1 MGLLDGRIVIITG
14 AGRGIGREHALY
26 MASQGASVIV
36 NDLGGD
42 LNGVGDTR
50 AAAQIVVDEIVAGG
64 GKAVGNV
71 DDITTV
77 AGAKNLVELAVETYG
92 DVHALVNNA
101 GIIRDSMLVTM
112 EEADWDNVI
121 NVHLKGHFCPTQAI
135 AQYWRN
141 KSKEQG
147 VDSVKAAI
155 VHTTST
161 SGLLGN
167 VGQTNYGAAK
177 AGIASFSQICA
188 MELTRYGV
196 RSNAIAP
203 AARTRMTEHTP
214 GFEDMVKAPEDPN
227 AFDAWH
233 PANVSPMVA
242 YLVSENC
249 QFNGDTFFVTGGLI
263 QKFIPW
269 AMSDAPGDKLSR
281 DSRWTLEE
289 IVSEFS

>member
-1 MGLLDGRIVIITG
+1 MGLLDDRVVIITG

-26 MASQGASVIV
+26 MASQGASVVV
-36 NDLGGD
+36 NDLGD
-42 LNGVGDTR
+42 VSEV
-50 AAAQIVVDEIVAGG
+50 IDEITASG
-64 GKAVGNV
+64 GKATGNT

-77 AGAKNLVELAVETYG
+77 SGARNLVATAFQTFG
-92 DVHALVNNA
+92 DIHALVNNA
-101 GIIRDSMLVTM
+101 GIIRDKMLVTM
-112 EEADWDNVI
+112 EEQDWDDVI
-121 NVHLKGHFCPTQAI
+121 KVHLKGHFCPTQAV
-135 AQYWRN
+135 AQYWRT
-141 KSKEQG
+141 KAKEQG
-147 VDSVKAAI
+147 EDSVKAAL

-177 AGIASFSQICA
+177 AGIASFSNICS
-188 MELTRYGV
+188 MELARYGV

-214 GFEDMVKAPEDPN
+214 GFEDMVKAPQDPN

-249 QFNGDTFFVTGGLI
+249 KFNGETFFVTGGLI

-269 AMSDAPGDKLSR
+269 AMSEAPGDKLLRS
-281 DSRWTLEE
+281 SRWTLDE
-289 IVSEFS
+289 IAAEFA

>member
-1 MGLLDGRIVIITG
+1 MGMLDGRIVMITG

-26 MASQGASVIV
+26 MASQGASVVV
-36 NDLGGD
+36 NDLGD
-42 LNGVGDTR
+42 
-50 AAAQIVVDEIVAGG
+50 VDEVVKEITAAG
-64 GKAVGNV
+64 GKAVGNT
-71 DDITTV
+71 DDITS
-77 AGAKNLVELAVETYG
+77 ADGAKNLVATAIKEFG
-92 DVHALVNNA
+92 DVNALVNNA
-101 GIIRDSMLVTM
+101 GIIRDKMLVTM
-112 EEADWDNVI
+112 EEDDWDSVI
-121 NVHLKGHFCPTQAI
+121 KVHLRGHFCTTQAV

-141 KSKEQG
+141 KAKESG
-147 VDSVKAAI
+147 EDSVKGAL

-249 QFNGDTFFVTGGLI
+249 KFNGETFFVTGGLI

-281 DSRWTLEE
+281 ESRWTLEE
-289 IVSEFS
+289 IAQAFS

>member
-1 MGLLDGRIVIITG
+1 MGLLDGRIVLITG

-26 MASQGASVIV
+26 MASQGASVVV
-36 NDLGGD
+36 NDLGD
-42 LNGVGDTR
+42 VSE
-50 AAAQIVVDEIVAGG
+50 VVDEIVAAG
-64 GKAVGNV
+64 GKAVSNT

-77 AGAKNLVELAVETYG
+77 DGAQNLLKTAIDNFG

-101 GIIRDSMLVTM
+101 GIIRDKMLVTM
-112 EEADWDNVI
+112 DEAEWDSVI
-121 NVHLKGHFCPTQAI
+121 NVHLRGHFCPTQAV
-135 AQYWRN
+135 ARYWRN
-141 KSKEQG
+141 KAKETG
-147 VDSVKAAI
+147 EDTVKGAL

-233 PANVSPMVA
+233 PGNVSPMVA
-242 YLVSENC
+242 YLVSQNC
-249 QFNGDTFFVTGGLI
+249 KFNGETFFVTGGLI
-263 QKFIPW
+263 QKFTPW
-269 AMSDAPGDKLSR
+269 AMSDAPEDKLSR

-289 IVSEFS
+289 IVNEFS